1 MKVVFLDRD
10 GVINEF
16 PGNGN
21 YVTKVKDFH
30 FIPRALEALK
40 ILTEL
45 GYVIFVVSNQA
56 GVGKG
61 IYSQDKLNRINR
73 KMIETVREFGGR
85 IKKVFYCTH
94 TANDG
99 CNCRKP
105 AIGSIRR
112 AMTLMNKTIRSA
124 KRAFFVGDTE
134 VDITAGHNAKC
145 QTIFVLSGREDRLY
159 MRKWKVKP
167 DYIVKDLFG
176 AAQLI
181 RAANGGHSENV
192 SRKRRPLRSSSK
204 NGKKMRGRKN

>member
-21 YVTKVKDFH
+21 YVTKVKDLH

-45 GYVIFVVSNQA
+45 GYAIFVISNQA

-73 KMIETVREFGGR
+73 KMIETVKKFGGK

-94 TANDG
+94 TADDG
-99 CNCRKP
+99 CSCRKP

-112 AMTLMNKTIRSA
+112 AMALMNKTIRSA
-124 KRAFFVGDTE
+124 RKAFFIGDTE
-134 VDITAGHNAKC
+134 VDIAAGHNAKC

-176 AAQLI
+176 ATQLI
-181 RAANGGHSENV
+181 RAANGDSHKSS
-192 SRKRRPLRSSSK
+192 SRKSLSS
-204 NGKKMRGRKN
+204 

>member
-1 MKVVFLDRD
+1 MRMKVVFLDRD

-21 YVTKVKDFH
+21 YVTRVKDFH

-40 ILTEL
+40 ILTDL
-45 GYVIFVVSNQA
+45 GYAIFVISNQA

-61 IYSQDKLNRINR
+61 IYSQDKLNRINK
-73 KMIETVREFGGR
+73 KMIDTVQKFGGK

-94 TANDG
+94 TADDG

-105 AIGSIRR
+105 EIGSVRR
-112 AMTLMNKTIRSA
+112 AMALMNTTIRSA
-124 KRAFFVGDTE
+124 KKAFFVGDTE
-134 VDITAGHNAKC
+134 VDIAAGHNAKC
-145 QTIFVLSGREDRLY
+145 QTIFVLSGGADRLY

-176 AAQLI
+176 AMQLI
-181 RAANGGHSENV
+181 RAANGGPNRNV
-192 SRKRRPLRSSSK
+192 ARKRLPLRSFF
-204 NGKKMRGRKN
+204 RDRKSVV